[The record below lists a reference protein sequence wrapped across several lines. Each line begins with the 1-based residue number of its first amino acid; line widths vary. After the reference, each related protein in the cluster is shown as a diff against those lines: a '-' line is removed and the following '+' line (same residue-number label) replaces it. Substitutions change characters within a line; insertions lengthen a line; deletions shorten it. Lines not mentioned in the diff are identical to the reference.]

1 MLNIAA
7 DHITGREE
15 KEAAERR
22 QKQAENERQQQIA
35 VCRQIIADAERKM
48 LAPVF
53 VNDEAHTTYEAKKA
67 QIERLAAE
75 YECRLWNERNA
86 GRGYPLDLASEGA
99 IAYFF
104 GEQILERMP
113 HLADRISSR
122 DGRGNGF
129 DEGKRSGVIDDCQ
142 ARIVSAKAKLESLTI
157 SI

>member
-7 DHITGREE
+7 DHIAEREE

-22 QKQAENERQQQIA
+22 QKQAENDRRQQIA
-35 VCRQIIADAERKM
+35 VCQQIIAEAERKM

-53 VNDEAHTTYEAKKA
+53 VNDAARTTYDAKKV

-75 YECRLWNERNA
+75 YEQRLWQERNA

-104 GEQILERMP
+104 GEQILEKMP
-113 HLADRISSR
+113 LLADRISSR
-122 DGRGNGF
+122 DGRGRGF
-129 DEGKRSGVIDDCQ
+129 AEEKREEIVFDCQ
-142 ARIVSAKAKLESLTI
+142 MRIAAAKAKLESLTTPI
-157 SI
+157 